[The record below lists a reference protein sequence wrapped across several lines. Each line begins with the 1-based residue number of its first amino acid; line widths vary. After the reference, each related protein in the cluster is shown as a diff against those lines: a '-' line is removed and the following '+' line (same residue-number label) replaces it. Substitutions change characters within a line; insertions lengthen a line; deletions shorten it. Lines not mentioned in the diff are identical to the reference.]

1 MFRSLLA
8 YIFFGNY
15 FYGICAVALAIEA
28 SLQQQIPLNSIP
40 FYIFLFAVTVLY
52 YTKAYITEKK
62 SRQGNK
68 RTDWYYDKRR
78 FVFVSQ
84 VILTIVASAYLAR
97 LLFLH
102 YRFILS
108 MPAINWALM
117 LTFPVVSLWYYGIN
131 HPRFANLRLRNVG
144 WLKPFI
150 IGFVWAGLANI
161 YPMMFFDIEHEQVYV
176 PDIIGLLLFIK
187 NFMYVAVL
195 SIMFDIKDYAADHNR
210 QLKTFVV
217 KAGLRKTIFMILIPL
232 SLLGLA
238 SFVLYGILRHFSE
251 LRIALNVLPFLFL
264 ITVAYSMHRRKSI
277 FYYLI
282 VIDGLMLLKGL
293 CGIMAMTLG

>member
-28 SLQQQIPLNSIP
+28 SLQQQIPLNSVP
-40 FYIFLFAVTVLY
+40 FYIFLFTVTVLY
-52 YTKAYITEKK
+52 YTKAYITDKITNK
-62 SRQGNK
+62 GNK
-68 RTDWYYDKRR
+68 RSDWYWNKRR
-78 FVFVSQ
+78 FVFASQ
-84 VILTIVASAYLAR
+84 VVLTIIAAIYLGR

-102 YRFILS
+102 YEFILK
-108 MPAINWALM
+108 MPVVNYALM

-131 HPRFANLRLRNVG
+131 HPRFAHLRLRNVG

-161 YPMMFFDIEHEQVYV
+161 YPMMFFDIEHEQAYV
-176 PDIIGLLLFIK
+176 PDVIGLLLFIK
-187 NFMYVAVL
+187 NFMYVSVL

-217 KAGLRKTIFMILIPL
+217 KAGLRKTIFMIIIPL
-232 SLLGLA
+232 TLLGLA
-238 SFVLYGILRHFSE
+238 SFILFGVLRHFSV
-251 LRIALNVLPFLFL
+251 LRILLNVLPFLFL
-264 ITVAYSMHRRKSI
+264 IMVAYSMHRRKSI

-293 CGIMAMTLG
+293 CGIMAMTFG